1 MVDAKVLVIDDN
13 KSVLSAL
20 EILLQFEYK
29 SVQTLFNPN
38 QISSFPKLVDIDI
51 ILLDMNF
58 SAGVNTGNEGLFWLK
73 EIKKRSPYTSV
84 IMMTAYGAVDLA
96 VRALK
101 EGASDFV
108 LKPWNNERLLAT
120 VKSAY
125 ELRQSKQEI
134 NKLKKKENHL
144 KQVINEDKNYIIGN
158 SKALTAVLNLV
169 RKVAKTDVNVLIT
182 GENGTGKELIARE
195 LHRLS
200 ARKDEVFIN
209 VDMGSIAE
217 NLFESELFGH
227 TKGSFTDAK
236 EDRAGKFEAAHQG
249 SLFLDEIGNL
259 TLQTQAKLLSA
270 IQNKSIV
277 RVGSN
282 KTIAVD
288 IRLICATNCNLEQMV
303 VDGLFRE
310 DLLYR
315 INTIHIEVPPLRERN
330 GDILV
335 LADFFLKRFAKKYD
349 KAGLRINNVAQE
361 KLEAYQWPG
370 NIREL
375 QHTMERAIILS
386 EGNVLKP
393 TDFLLH
399 PKPSHSFEDGP
410 KTLDE
415 MEFQM
420 ITKALEEH
428 EGNYSAAAEQ
438 LGVSRQTLYNKMK
451 RLKADGQ

>member
-1 MVDAKVLVIDDN
+1 MIDAKILVVDDN

-29 SVQTLFNPN
+29 SVQSISNPN
-38 QISSFPKLVDIDI
+38 QISSFPNLEDIDI
-51 ILLDMNF
+51 VLLDMNF
-58 SAGVNTGNEGLFWLK
+58 SAGVNTGNEGLYWLN
-73 EIKKRSPYTSV
+73 EIKKRSPNTSV

-101 EGASDFV
+101 QGASDFV
-108 LKPWNNERLLAT
+108 LKPWNNERLMTT

-125 ELRQSKQEI
+125 ELRKSRQEI
-134 NKLKKKENHL
+134 HNLKKKENNL
-144 KQVINEDKNYIIGN
+144 KQVINQDRNFIIGQ
-158 SKALTAVLNLV
+158 SKALTSVLNLV
-169 RKVAKTDVNVLIT
+169 AKVAKTDVNVLIT

-200 ARKDEVFIN
+200 NRKNEVFIG

-259 TLQTQAKLLSA
+259 SLQMQAKLLSS
-270 IQNKSIV
+270 IQNKSVV

-282 KTIAVD
+282 KAIEVD

-330 GDILV
+330 EDILV
-335 LADFFLKRFAKKYD
+335 LADFFLKKFAHKYD
-349 KAGLRINNVAQE
+349 KSGLRMNQTAQE
-361 KLEAYQWPG
+361 KLMEYPWPG
-370 NIREL
+370 NVREL
-375 QHTMERAIILS
+375 QHTMERAVILS
-386 EGNVLKP
+386 DGNVLKP
-393 TDFLLH
+393 SDFLLH
-399 PKPSHSFEDGP
+399 AKPMQSMDYEP
-410 KTLDE
+410 MTLNE
-415 MEFQM
+415 MEQQM
-420 ITKALEEH
+420 INRALEQN

-438 LGVSRQTLYNKMK
+438 LGISRQTLYNK
-451 RLKADGQ
+451 LKKK

>member
-1 MVDAKVLVIDDN
+1 MVEANILVIDDN

-29 SVQTLFNPN
+29 SVQTMSNPN
-38 QISSFPKLVDIDI
+38 QISSFPKMEEIDI

-73 EIKKRSPYTSV
+73 EIMKRSPNTSV

-101 EGASDFV
+101 EGATDFI
-108 LKPWNNERLLAT
+108 LKPWNNERLLTT
-120 VKSAY
+120 VKSAF
-125 ELRQSKQEI
+125 ELRQSKKEI
-134 NKLKKKENHL
+134 KKLKKKESSL
-144 KQVINEDKNYIIGN
+144 KQVINEDKNLIIGA
-158 SKALTAVLNLV
+158 SSALTAVLDLV

-200 ARKDEVFIN
+200 PRKEEVFIG

-236 EDRAGKFEAAHQG
+236 EDRAGKFEAANQG

-259 TLQTQAKLLSA
+259 TLPTQAKLLTA
-270 IQNKSIV
+270 IQSKSIV

-282 KTIAVD
+282 KSMAVD
-288 IRLICATNCNLEQMV
+288 IRLICATNSNLEQMV

-315 INTIHIEVPPLRERN
+315 INTIHIEVPPLRDRK
-330 GDILV
+330 GDITL
-335 LADFFLKRFAKKYD
+335 LADFFLKKFANKYD
-349 KAGLRINNVAQE
+349 KPSLRMSNMAQE
-361 KLEAYQWPG
+361 KLEAYSWPG

-375 QHTMERAIILS
+375 QHTIERAVILS

-399 PKPSHSFEDGP
+399 AKPLQMSGDGP

-415 MEFQM
+415 MELQM

-428 EGNYSAAAEQ
+428 DGNYSAAAEQ

-451 RLKADGQ
+451 RLK

>member
-1 MVDAKVLVIDDN
+1 MVDAKILVIDDN
-13 KSVLSAL
+13 RSVLSAL

-38 QISSFPKLVDIDI
+38 QISSFPNMEEIDI
-51 ILLDMNF
+51 VLLDMNF
-58 SAGVNTGNEGLFWLK
+58 SAGVNTGNEGLFWLN
-73 EIKKRSPYTSV
+73 EIKKKSPNTSV

-96 VRALK
+96 VTAIK
-101 EGASDFV
+101 QGATDFV
-108 LKPWNNERLLAT
+108 LKPWNNERLLTT
-120 VKSAY
+120 VRSAY
-125 ELRQSKQEI
+125 ELRKSKQEI
-134 NKLKKKENHL
+134 HSLKKKESNL
-144 KQVINEDKNYIIGN
+144 KQVINEGKNLIIGQ
-158 SKALTAVLNLV
+158 SKALGSVLDLAA
-169 RKVAKTDVNVLIT
+169 KVAKTDVNVLIT

-200 ARKDEVFIN
+200 ARKDEVFIG

-249 SLFLDEIGNL
+249 TLFLDEIGNL
-259 TLQTQAKLLSA
+259 SLQMQAKLLSS
-270 IQNKSIV
+270 IQNRSVV

-282 KTIAVD
+282 KPVKVD

-315 INTIHIEVPPLRERN
+315 INTIHIEVPPLRER
-330 GDILV
+330 GEDILV
-335 LADFFLKRFAKKYD
+335 LAEFFLKKFAHKYD
-349 KAGLRINNVAQE
+349 KPGLKMNNLAQE
-361 KLEAYQWPG
+361 KLMEYLWPG
-370 NIREL
+370 NVREL
-375 QHTMERAIILS
+375 QHTMERAVILS
-386 EGNVLKP
+386 DGNVLKP

-399 PKPSHSFEDGP
+399 AKPTQSFDGQP
-410 KTLDE
+410 LTLNE
-415 MEFQM
+415 MEQQM
-420 ITKALEEH
+420 IIRALDQN

-438 LGVSRQTLYNKMK
+438 LGISRQTLYNK
-451 RLKADGQ
+451 LKKKNP